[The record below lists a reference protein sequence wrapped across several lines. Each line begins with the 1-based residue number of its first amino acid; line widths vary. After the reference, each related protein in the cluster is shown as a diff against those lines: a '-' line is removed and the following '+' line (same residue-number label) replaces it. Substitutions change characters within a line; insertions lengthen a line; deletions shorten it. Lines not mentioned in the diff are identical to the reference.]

1 MKGDL
6 IQVQIDNGNP
16 FMVREDNA
24 SFCKHCGADIL
35 WCVTGKGKNM
45 PVDPPVGEALAGE
58 SPVIT
63 TSHFQTCSAREP
75 R

>member
-1 MKGDL
+1 MKGDI

-24 SFCKHCGADIL
+24 SFCTRCGADIL

-45 PVDPPVGEALAGE
+45 PVDPPPPSEE
-58 SPVIT
+58 PVCT
-63 TSHFQTCSAREP
+63 TSHFQTCPNREP

>member
-35 WCVTGKGKNM
+35 WCITGKGKPM
-45 PVDPPVGEALAGE
+45 PVDPPPASEE
-58 SPVIT
+58 PVCT
-63 TSHFQTCSAREP
+63 TSHFQTCSARQA
-75 R
+75 